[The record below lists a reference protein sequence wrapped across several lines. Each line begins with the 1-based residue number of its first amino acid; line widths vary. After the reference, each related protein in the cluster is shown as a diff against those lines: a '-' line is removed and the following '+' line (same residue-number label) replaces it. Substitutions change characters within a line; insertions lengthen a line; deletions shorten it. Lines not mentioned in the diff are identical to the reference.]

1 MVRLTI
7 QTYHLCNSF
16 SFVSLLLV
24 HYLHSERN
32 LVPYLEQCLEQ
43 LEFMNRLQNG
53 QGQER
58 QFRCLDLATLFGKV

>member
-24 HYLHSERN
+24 HYYLHSERN
-32 LVPYLEQCLEQ
+32 LVPYSEQCLELRFHYSQ
-43 LEFMNRLQNG
+43 LMLPVMRKNFHHL
-53 QGQER
+53 
-58 QFRCLDLATLFGKV
+58 LPL

>member
-32 LVPYLEQCLEQ
+32 LVPYLEQYLELQFHYSQ
-43 LEFMNRLQNG
+43 LMLPVMRKHFHHL
-53 QGQER
+53 
-58 QFRCLDLATLFGKV
+58 LPL